1 MKKLLALALTLVM
14 AVTVFTACG
23 SSDKKEETASQAK
36 KQIATVVNPDSLKT
50 LEKGKLNVGVEIG
63 YPPFEQFAEDGKTEE
78 GYDIDIITGV
88 AKRLGLEVN
97 FVNTAFDGIFKGI
110 DKNYDVVCSAI
121 TITKERKKTMSFS
134 DPYIDNYQAVVVN
147 KDSKA
152 KIGAFTDLEGLTI
165 ALQEGTTSMEM
176 MDDLIGTKTLKKT
189 KYIKSEK
196 VTNCFEQLKNGEVD
210 AVLVDSTVADG
221 QVAKNK
227 NFKIAWKDDSEPEQF
242 GIAMG
247 KDNASLR
254 NAINLALKDM
264 KTKGEIDDSYD
275 YWFKQ
280 AK

>member
-1 MKKLLALALTLVM
+1 MKKLLALVLTLVM
-14 AVTVFTACG
+14 AATIFTACG
-23 SSDKKEETASQAK
+23 SSKEEATTAKKEEV
-36 KQIATVVNPDSLKT
+36 ATVDTTGVKT
-50 LEKGKLNVGVEIG
+50 LEKGKLNVGIEIG
-63 YPPFEQFAEDGKTEE
+63 YPPFEVFAEDGKTEE
-78 GYDIDIITGV
+78 GYDIDIISGV

-134 DPYIDNYQAVVVN
+134 DPYIDNYQAVVTMKDN
-147 KDSKA
+147 KT
-152 KIGAFTDLEGLTI
+152 KIGAFTDLEGLTV

-227 NFKIAWKDDSEPEQF
+227 DFKIAWKDDSEPEQY

-247 KDNASLR
+247 KDNKALQK
-254 NAINLALKDM
+254 AINAALKDM
-264 KTKGEIDDSYD
+264 KDKGEIDDAYD

-280 AK
+280 GN

>member
-1 MKKLLALALTLVM
+1 MKKLLALVLTLVM
-14 AVTVFTACG
+14 AATIFTACG
-23 SSDKKEETASQAK
+23 SSKDEATTAKKEEV
-36 KQIATVVNPDSLKT
+36 ATVDTTGVKT
-50 LEKGKLNVGVEIG
+50 LEKGKLNVGIEIG
-63 YPPFEQFAEDGKTEE
+63 YPPFEVFAEDGKTEE
-78 GYDIDIITGV
+78 GYDIDIISGV

-134 DPYIDNYQAVVVN
+134 DPYIDNYQAVVTMKDN
-147 KDSKA
+147 KT
-152 KIGAFTDLEGLTI
+152 KIGAFTDLEGLTV

-227 NFKIAWKDDSEPEQF
+227 DFKIAWKDDSEPEQF

-247 KDNASLR
+247 KDNKALQK
-254 NAINLALKDM
+254 AINAALKDM
-264 KTKGEIDDSYD
+264 KDKGEIDDAYD

-280 AK
+280 GN

>member
-1 MKKLLALALTLVM
+1 MTLVM
-14 AVTVFTACG
+14 AVTIFTACG
-23 SSDKKEETASQAK
+23 SDKKDEKASQAK
-36 KQIATVVNPDSLKT
+36 KQIATVVNPDTIKT
-50 LEKGKLNVGVEIG
+50 LNKGKLNVGIEIG

-78 GYDIDIITGV
+78 GYDIDVITGV

-121 TITKERKKTMSFS
+121 TITKERKKTMLFS

-152 KIGAFTDLEGLTI
+152 KIGSFTDLEGLTV
-165 ALQEGTTSMEM
+165 ALQEGTTSMDM

-247 KDNASLR
+247 KKNVTLQK
-254 NAINLALKDM
+254 AINLALKDM
-264 KTKGEIDDSYD
+264 KDSGELDDSYD
-275 YWFKQ
+275 FWFKQ
-280 AK
+280 SK

>member
-1 MKKLLALALTLVM
+1 MTLVM
-14 AVTVFTACG
+14 AVTIFTACG
-23 SSDKKEETASQAK
+23 SEKKGML
-36 KQIATVVNPDSLKT
+36 LKDGE
-50 LEKGKLNVGVEIG
+50 LSVGVEIG
-63 YPPFEQFAEDGKTEE
+63 YPPMEMEASDGKTYE
-78 GYDIDIITGV
+78 GYDIELMKEIGKRTGL
-88 AKRLGLEVN
+88 KVN
-97 FVNTAFDGIFKGI
+97 FVNTAFDGIFNGI
-110 DKNYDVVCSAI
+110 DKNYDVVCSCI

-134 DPYIDNYQAVVVN
+134 DPYIDNFQAVVVN

-152 KIGAFTDLEGLTI
+152 KIASFKDLEGLTV

-247 KDNASLR
+247 KDNDTLR
-254 NAINLALKDM
+254 KAINLALKDM
-264 KTKGEIDDSYD
+264 KAKGEIDDSYD

>member
-1 MKKLLALALTLVM
+1 MKKLLALVLTLVM
-14 AVTVFTACG
+14 AATVFTACG
-23 SSDKKEETASQAK
+23 SSKEEATTAKKEE
-36 KQIATVVNPDSLKT
+36 IATVDTTGVKT
-50 LEKGKLNVGVEIG
+50 LEKGKLNVGIEIG
-63 YPPFEQFAEDGKTEE
+63 YPPFEVFAEDGKTEE
-78 GYDIDIITGV
+78 GYDIDIISGV

-134 DPYIDNYQAVVVN
+134 DPYIDNYQAVVTM

-152 KIGAFTDLEGLTI
+152 KIGAFTDLEGLTV

-227 NFKIAWKDDSEPEQF
+227 DFKIAWKDDSEPEQF

-247 KDNASLR
+247 KDNKALQK
-254 NAINLALKDM
+254 AINAALKDM
-264 KTKGEIDDSYD
+264 KDKGEVDDAYD

-280 AK
+280 GN

>member
-1 MKKLLALALTLVM
+1 MKKLLALVLTLVM
-14 AVTVFTACG
+14 AATVFTACG
-23 SSDKKEETASQAK
+23 SSKEEATTAKKEE
-36 KQIATVVNPDSLKT
+36 IATVDTTGVKT
-50 LEKGKLNVGVEIG
+50 LEKGKLNVGIEIG
-63 YPPFEQFAEDGKTEE
+63 YPPFEVFAEDGKTEE
-78 GYDIDIITGV
+78 GYDIDIISGV

-134 DPYIDNYQAVVVN
+134 DPYIDNYQAVVTM

-152 KIGAFTDLEGLTI
+152 KIGAFTDLEGLTV

-227 NFKIAWKDDSEPEQF
+227 NLKIAWKDDSEPEQF

-247 KDNASLR
+247 KDNKALQK
-254 NAINLALKDM
+254 AINAALKDM
-264 KTKGEIDDSYD
+264 KDKGEVDDAYD

-280 AK
+280 GN

>member
-14 AVTVFTACG
+14 AATLFTACG
-23 SSDKKEETASQAK
+23 SSDKKDEAASQAK
-36 KQIATVVNPDSLKT
+36 KQVETVKTDGMKT
-50 LEKGKLNVGVEIG
+50 LEKGVLNVGVEIG

-78 GYDIDIITGV
+78 GYDIDIISGV
-88 AKRLGLEVN
+88 AKRLGLKVN

-121 TITKERKKTMSFS
+121 TITKERKQTMLFS

-227 NFKIAWKDDSEPEQF
+227 NFKIAWKDNSEPEQF

-247 KDNASLR
+247 KKNVGLQK
-254 NAINLALKDM
+254 AINLALKDM

-275 YWFKQ
+275 FWFKQ